1 MIKRNRHGH
10 NPWRL
15 LHHAEG
21 SIPCGY
27 PRLYAAK
34 PSCARCP
41 RRAVGGFRQLVRRCA
56 VVPSAGVQTRR
67 TPGISSQGPLACLRL
82 LLHPEPAAHQ
92 RAHPTAGGRPR
103 VPRPLRVRRA
113 APAPHHLQPLHPA
126 PFHHADLVEATFADL
141 THQLKALIPGLGR
154 QVAVDATTVR
164 AIATPT
170 GSASVTP
177 RRPGRPRTAP
187 GPRRGVKSGTTATR
201 PIWWPTPTTVCP

>member
-1 MIKRNRHGH
+1 MMIKRNRHGH

-21 SIPCGY
+21 SIPCGSL
-27 PRLYAAK
+27 RLYSAK
-34 PSCARCP
+34 PSGARYP

-67 TPGISSQGPLACLRL
+67 TPGLSSQGFLASLRR

-126 PFHHADLVEATFADL
+126 PFS
-141 THQLKALIPGLGR
+141 PC
-154 QVAVDATTVR
+154 
-164 AIATPT
+164 
-170 GSASVTP
+170 
-177 RRPGRPRTAP
+177 RPGGGHVRGPHPPAQGADPRPGQA
-187 GPRRGVKSGTTATR
+187 GRRGR
-201 PIWWPTPTTVCP
+201 HNR